1 MMGLSTSTFTTVH
14 VVFGLLVIF
23 SGSIVVRGMIEAKR
37 REGWTTFFLLMTG
50 ATSFTGFI
58 FHASSFGPPQVIGVI
73 SLVTLAVAIL
83 ARYGY
88 HLEGA
93 WRWTYVAS
101 AVLALYLNV
110 FVGVVQAF
118 QKVPFLAPPQSE
130 PFLITQII
138 VLVIFVALGGV
149 AMVRFHP
156 EPARF
161 A

>member
-1 MMGLSTSTFTTVH
+1 ML
-14 VVFGLLVIF
+14 

-50 ATSFTGFI
+50 ATSVTGFL
-58 FHASSFGPPQVIGVI
+58 FHAASFGPAQLIGVI
-73 SLVTLAVAIL
+73 SLVTLAVAVL

-88 HLEGA
+88 HLAGA

-118 QKVPFLAPPQSE
+118 RKVPFLQPLAPTQSE
-130 PFLITQII
+130 PPFVITQAI
-138 VLVIFVALGGV
+138 VLVVFVALGAV
-149 AMVRFHP
+149 ATVRFYP
-156 EPARF
+156 KPVRF